1 MKFPKKVIVLGFAAA
16 FLLSFGFSGVSSA
29 QTELT
34 DEQLKRINNNCLS
47 IKNTLNQLRSS
58 DALLRVNRGQLY
70 EAVGG
75 KLMNNF
81 NSRVSS
87 NGRDAKGLTLTTTN
101 YQTALT
107 TFRDDYKAYALQL
120 SSAIKIDCATQPT
133 QLHAAIIDARQKR
146 AKVHTDVIRLNQYI
160 DDYRSGVSDFLINF
174 ERTSGNN

>member
-1 MKFPKKVIVLGFAAA
+1 MKFSKKALILGVAVAL
-16 FLLSFGFSGVSSA
+16 LLSFGIFKDSSA
-29 QTELT
+29 QSSLT
-34 DEQLKRINNNCLS
+34 DEQLKRISNNCLS
-47 IKNTLNQLRSS
+47 IKSTLNQLRTS

-70 EAVGG
+70 ESIGA

-87 NGRDAKGLTLTTTN
+87 NNRDAKGLTLIAGN

-107 TFRDDYKAYALQL
+107 AFRDDYRAYALQL
-120 SSAIKIDCATQPT
+120 SAAIKINCDTQPT

-146 AKVHTDVIRLNQYI
+146 AKVHADVIRLNQFI

-174 ERTSGNN
+174 ERTAGND